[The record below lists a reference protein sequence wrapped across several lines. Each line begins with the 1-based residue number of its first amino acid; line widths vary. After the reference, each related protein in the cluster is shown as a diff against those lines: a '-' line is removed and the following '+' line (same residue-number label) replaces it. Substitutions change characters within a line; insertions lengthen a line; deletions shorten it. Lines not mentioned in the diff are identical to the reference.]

1 MSPSNLTNVYNQ
13 NPTLQS
19 MYSLPD
25 YLALFGQDSSSTPQL
40 ATAYVDPTTS
50 TTSAPAST
58 GIPSII
64 NQNLNKG
71 GGEGDG
77 GVNNIIGG
85 KDYGYKSSFAST
97 GTTPEENENF
107 LNDIGEGTID
117 DDDMPGFDLKG
128 LGAFFSNLP
137 TPFNLAKKG
146 LKAFNDYQAEKK
158 AREKAAFDKAE
169 KERIAKEAIAE
180 AERIEAAK
188 IEAAQLAEIEAMRQR
203 NEQTATGGYQAGY
216 GGGFM
221 DVPSGTL
228 GGQNEGLGGQQG
240 KAGGTATMGS
250 SKDGGLMGY
259 GGKSGT
265 PRYKRTSY
273 FDGGIVSLR
282 RR

>member
-1 MSPSNLTNVYNQ
+1 MSPSNLTAVYNN

-19 MYSLPD
+19 QYSLPD
-25 YLALFGQDSSSTPQL
+25 YLALFEQNSSSTPQL

-64 NQNLNKG
+64 NQNLNQG

-77 GVNNIIGG
+77 GGNNTIGG

-97 GTTPEENENF
+97 GTTPEENLNF

-117 DDDMPGFDLKG
+117 DDDMPGFDFQG
-128 LGAFFSNLP
+128 LSSFFSNLP

-146 LKAFNDYQAEKK
+146 MKAFNDYQAEKK
-158 AREKAAFDKAE
+158 AREKIAADKA
-169 KERIAKEAIAE
+169 KAEREAKEAIAQ

-188 IEAAQLAEIEAMRQR
+188 KEQERQAIANLAGLSSTTTQ
-203 NEQTATGGYQAGY
+203 
-216 GGGFM
+216 GGGGGIAS
-221 DVPSGTL
+221 SGMTGAQAAGM
-228 GGQNEGLGGQQG
+228 GGGSQQATS
-240 KAGGTATMGS
+240 AGSTNSGR
-250 SKDGGLMGY
+250 KDGGWGWAD
-259 GGKSGT
+259 GGFV
-265 PRYKRTSY
+265 RRSY